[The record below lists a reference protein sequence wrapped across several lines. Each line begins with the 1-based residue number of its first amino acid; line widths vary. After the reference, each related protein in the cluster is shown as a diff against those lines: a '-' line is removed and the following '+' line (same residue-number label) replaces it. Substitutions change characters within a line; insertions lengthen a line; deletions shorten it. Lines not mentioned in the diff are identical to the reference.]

1 MLTTTS
7 GVVIRERLSG
17 ENNKIIDILTE
28 KSGIISAYVRGGC
41 KINGKN
47 SASSQLFVYSKFCIE
62 KSNDKCILNSSEVI
76 KVFYDLRLDIEKISL
91 ASYFSEL
98 LLYTV
103 GSCEDTPEDIC
114 RLLLNSLYFLSN
126 GERSAKFLKS
136 VFEMRLLSE
145 IGLMPG
151 LIGCAVCIKY
161 TDDVMYFDLKNGKL
175 FCKTCCV
182 NKSSTD
188 IAAVS
193 EPVLSALRHIALSDM
208 NRLFNFRM
216 SEHCMTELCDI
227 TQRYALTQL
236 GRNFST
242 LEYYNSLSKGAEL

>member
-1 MLTTTS
+1 M
-7 GVVIRERLSG
+7 
-17 ENNKIIDILTE
+17 
-28 KSGIISAYVRGGC
+28 
-41 KINGKN
+41 
-47 SASSQLFVYSKFCIE
+47 
-62 KSNDKCILNSSEVI
+62 
-76 KVFYDLRLDIEKISL
+76 
-91 ASYFSEL
+91 
-98 LLYTV
+98 
-103 GSCEDTPEDIC
+103 
-114 RLLLNSLYFLSN
+114 
-126 GERSAKFLKS
+126 
-136 VFEMRLLSE
+136 
-145 IGLMPG
+145 
-151 LIGCAVCIKY
+151 
-161 TDDVMYFDLKNGKL
+161 
-175 FCKTCCV
+175 